1 MFDTPI
7 LYLIFN
13 RPDLTEIT
21 FPSICKIK
29 PKKLF
34 IAADGPRTGNKYDE
48 LNCMI
53 ARQFV
58 LSKIDWDCEVQTL
71 FRDKNLGCGKAV
83 SEAISWFFMDVDEG
97 IIIEDDCL
105 PDASFF
111 SYCSELLLRHREN
124 NNIYH
129 INGSNHQFGI
139 KRGYSDYYYSVYPHV
154 WGWATWRRAWTYYDY
169 NMHDFD
175 TLSKSD
181 LFQKYAPLE
190 LMKEVKHGNV
200 NTWDVQWVYS
210 VMKNFGTVITPNVN
224 LVKNIG
230 FNENATHTITSTPDF
245 IRYSKDGN
253 LYSPLKHPVK
263 ILMNNRADKFTALF
277 VHKIFKPRILDLLL
291 KKIMRYY
298 FNQLL
303 Y

>member
-1 MFDTPI
+1 MFETPI
-7 LYLIFN
+7 LFLIFN

-21 FPSICKIK
+21 FPSICNIK

-34 IAADGPRTGNKYDE
+34 IAADGPRTGNEYDE
-48 LNCMI
+48 LNCKI
-53 ARQFV
+53 ARQYV

-71 FRDKNLGCGKAV
+71 FRDKNLGCGIAV
-83 SEAISWFFMDVDEG
+83 SEAISWFFKHVDEG

-105 PDASFF
+105 PAPSFF
-111 SYCSELLLRHREN
+111 SYCSELLIRFRGN

-129 INGSNHQFGI
+129 IIGSNHQLGV

-154 WGWATWRRAWTYYDY
+154 WGWATWRRAWDDYDFS
-169 NMHDFD
+169 MLDFESFAKTD
-175 TLSKSD
+175 I
-181 LFQKYAPLE
+181 FQKYATIE
-190 LMKEVKHGNV
+190 LMNQVKIGNI
-200 NTWDVQWVYS
+200 NTWDVQWMYS
-210 VMKNFGTVITPNVN
+210 VMKKEGIVVTPNIN

-230 FNENATHTITSTPDF
+230 FKGNATHTITSIPDF

-263 ILMNNRADKFTALF
+263 ILVNNRADKFTALF
-277 VHKIFKPRILDLLL
+277 VHKIFKPKILDLLL
-291 KKIMRYY
+291 RKIMRYY
-298 FNQLL
+298 SNQFL